1 MSSCA
6 PENSAIQK
14 LSLIIIVVVIIIII
28 IIISSSSSSTRVA
41 GSAVGVELGE
51 H

>member
-1 MSSCA
+1 MSSCT

-14 LSLIIIVVVIIIII
+14 LSLIIIVVVIIII